1 MFRKI
6 AAFAASL
13 LVFCLAML
21 AGATTA
27 SAYVEPD
34 EPTIC
39 TYHTETKRPIEVPC
53 AQPYGATPDGIQMN
67 SGEFCPLGSYVTA
80 DLNWCLTAETITGG
94 WSAFDDGTVNESEI
108 DFSYLPPNNF
118 SYDATEASSSPGC
131 EPGTTEAPDGEC
143 YSVLPP
149 APYDERYASQ
159 GLKYEVIE
167 LDARQT
173 YTVGALERRVSTQ
186 QLYIGLLTTLVLVA
200 LVVVYQATRP
210 SKPLQ
215 P

>member
-80 DLNWCLTAETITGG
+80 DLNWCLTEAMVKDG
-94 WSAFDDGTVNESEI
+94 WSAYDDGTVNESEI
-108 DFSYLPPNNF
+108 DFSYEPNDFAPPTNQEL
-118 SYDATEASSSPGC
+118 SHGC
-131 EPGTTEAPDGEC
+131 EPTDRNPATGEC
-143 YSVLPP
+143 YEGIYEPF
-149 APYDERYASQ
+149 DERYASQ
-159 GLKYEVIE
+159 GLGDKVMELNERQKYAV
-167 LDARQT
+167 D
-173 YTVGALERRVSTQ
+173 ALEQRVSTQ
-186 QLYIGLLTTLVLVA
+186 QLYIGLLTTLVSVA
-200 LVVVYQATRP
+200 LVVAYLATQS

-215 P
+215 PYK